1 MNRDPNRDRVSAF
14 EGGSGKTG
22 GPFVRW
28 QEEEVCDR
36 RTSIDSRGGNFEKL
50 LREAGEKL
58 RPLDA
63 RAKVVTHFQ
72 QAIIEEATTSST
84 PKPRH
89 VFPFHPRA
97 SPYST
102 FLVKLFF
109 DSFTP
114 PCRGE
119 MSFHPSPNFEFPLF
133 EFGNG

>member
-1 MNRDPNRDRVSAF
+1 MNRDPNRDRVRAF
-14 EGGSGKTG
+14 KGGSGKTG

-97 SPYST
+97 SPLFHFSCKIIFRFVHST
-102 FLVKLFF
+102 VPRG
-109 DSFTP
+109 DVVSSFP
-114 PCRGE
+114 QFRVP
-119 MSFHPSPNFEFPLF
+119 FI
-133 EFGNG
+133 

>member
-1 MNRDPNRDRVSAF
+1 MERPD
-14 EGGSGKTG
+14 

-50 LREAGEKL
+50 LKREAGEKL
-58 RPLDA
+58 GPLDA

-72 QAIIEEATTSST
+72 QAIIEEATTWST

-89 VFPFHPRA
+89 VFPFHP
-97 SPYST
+97 PPT

-109 DSFTP
+109 DSFFSS
-114 PCRGE
+114 RGK
-119 MSFHPSPNFEFPLF
+119 MSFHPSPNFELPLF
-133 EFGNG
+133 EFRNG